1 MIECPKCH
9 RHISSMVNNCPE
21 CGAPIV
27 TGQPT
32 NEAPQPRKVGCR
44 GRLLLAF
51 LALIVVAFAVLL
63 FYDYRAEKVR
73 EERAYARLQDC
84 SNPAFYE
91 DFLIRFPKSEHIE
104 EVRARYQTVAA
115 QQDEWQKLIVNGSR
129 EELERFVAQH
139 PTSPYVR
146 LANNRIDS
154 LDWAEAKQRRT
165 LEAITRYMTLHA
177 DGYYIDEAESLRQS
191 MERAQAEAAILAA
204 QRDSSAMTDSLQLQ

>member
-9 RHISSMVNNCPE
+9 RHISSMVKNCPE
-21 CGAPIV
+21 CGAPV
-27 TGQPT
+27 AQGQPT
-32 NEAPQPRKVGCR
+32 NEKEQPHQMGCR
-44 GRLLLAF
+44 VQLLLAF
-51 LALIVVAFAVLL
+51 FALIAVTFGVLL

-91 DFLIRFPKSEHIE
+91 DFIIRFPESEHID

-115 QQDEWQKLIVNGSR
+115 QQGEWQELILNGSR
-129 EELERFVAQH
+129 EDLEKFVTQH

-146 LANNRIDS
+146 LANTRIDS
-154 LDWAEAKQRRT
+154 IDWAEAKQRRT
-165 LEAITRYMTLHA
+165 LEAITHYMTLHA

-191 MERAQAEAAILAA
+191 LERAQAEAAMLAA
-204 QRDSSAMTDSLQLQ
+204 QRDSSATADTLQLQ